1 MQPGWQTL
9 GKPLSNTGHEQLEA
23 LSKLGPV
30 VSSTLD
36 LETVLTTVVARA
48 TQFAGADAALISEY
62 DERSQEFRPRASH
75 NLEPEIVGALRR
87 APLRKGEGAV
97 GRLANTHEPVQIPD
111 LARHGADPSGL
122 PGDITRFGHRALL
135 AVPLVREGQIIGGLV
150 ICRKIPGEFS
160 QDVID
165 FLMTFA
171 AQSALAIQNA
181 RLYAE
186 TKRREWE
193 ATKLYE
199 ISTQLASS
207 LDADHVLDL
216 ITTETIGLLG
226 GDASG
231 LYTYDAERG
240 GLTFHRGIHLDP
252 ELLRD
257 LVLTPGEGVAG
268 RAFQERRPVWTGDRL
283 TDPAL
288 QYTPAAA
295 PLVGSKAPRAYLAV
309 PILSRGEVYG
319 VLVDYFFEPHDFTP
333 NEIRLLSSLADH
345 AAIALE
351 NVRLLEELQSRTRE
365 LGQSVA
371 ELKALGEVSQAV
383 SSTLDLRTVLATIV
397 ARAVQLSGTSGGII
411 YEYDEAA
418 EQLHPRATHRTEEEL
433 VEVLRTAPL
442 RLGEGAAGKAVATR
456 APVQVR
462 DILDEYAV
470 TRIRTIF
477 TRYGYRSLLAVPL
490 LLEQRILGALVV
502 WRQESGSFAPELV
515 NLLQTFAGQ
524 SVLAIQN
531 ARLFRE
537 IEEKGQQLEIASKH
551 KSQFLANMSHELRT
565 PLNAI
570 LGYTKMI
577 QSDIYGPVPETIRD
591 VVGRLEQSGR
601 HLLGLIN
608 DVLDFSK
615 IEAGQLTLALTDY
628 SMKDVVQAVLA
639 AAESLAAE
647 KKLRLTI
654 MLSPDLPVGKGDQ
667 RRIVQVLLNLVGNA
681 IKFTEAGEV
690 TVQATT
696 SDGAF
701 VVSVRDT
708 GPGISPADQQRIFE
722 EFQQVDSSNT
732 RRKGGTG
739 LGLSIAKR
747 IIELHGGRLW
757 VESAPGEGSTFWF
770 SLPVRVERPPEP
782 S

>member
-1 MQPGWQTL
+1 M
-9 GKPLSNTGHEQLEA
+9 SSEEQLKTLRTIA
-23 LSKLGPV
+23 PV

-48 TQFAGADAALISEY
+48 TQLAGADAAVISEY
-62 DERSQEFRPRASH
+62 DERSEEFRLRASH
-75 NLEPEIVGALRR
+75 NLEPDIIGALRR
-87 APLRKGEGAV
+87 TPLRREDGAV
-97 GRLANTHEPVQIPD
+97 GCLVDTREPVQIPD
-111 LARHGADPSGL
+111 IALQTTDPSGL
-122 PGDITRFGHRALL
+122 PGVVTRFGYRSLL
-135 AVPLVREGQIIGGLV
+135 AVPLLREDQLIGGLV
-150 ICRKIPGEFS
+150 ICRKVPGAFS
-160 QDVID
+160 EDVTD
-165 FLMTFA
+165 FLTTFA

-207 LDADHVLDL
+207 LDADQVLNL
-216 ITTETIGLLG
+216 ITVETIGLLG
-226 GDASG
+226 CDAAG
-231 LYTYDAERG
+231 LYTYDAARR
-240 GLTFHRGIHLDP
+240 GLTFRRGIHLDP
-252 ELLRD
+252 ELTRD

-268 RAFQERRPVWTGDRL
+268 RAFQERRPVWTRDRL
-283 TDPAL
+283 HDPAV
-288 QYTPAAA
+288 QYTPGAA
-295 PLVGSKAPRAYLAV
+295 PLVGSKAPRAYMAV
-309 PILSRGEVYG
+309 PILSRGDVYG
-319 VLVDYFFEPHDFTP
+319 VLVGYFFEPHDFAP

-351 NVRLLEELQSRTRE
+351 NVRLLAELQSRTRE

-383 SSTLDLRTVLATIV
+383 SSTLDLQTVLATIV

-411 YEYDEAA
+411 YEYDGSAQ
-418 EQLHPRATHRTEEEL
+418 QLHPRATHRTEEEL

-442 RLGEGAAGKAVATR
+442 RHGEGAAGQAAATR
-456 APVQVR
+456 APVQIR
-462 DILDEYAV
+462 DIPNEYAV

-477 TRYGYRSLLAVPL
+477 ARYGYRSLLAVPL

-502 WRQESGSFAPELV
+502 WRQELGSFAPELV

-537 IEEKGQQLEIASKH
+537 IEDKGRQLEMASKH

-577 QSDIYGPVPETIRD
+577 QSNIYGDVPEKIRD
-591 VVGRLEQSGR
+591 VVGRLEHSGR

-615 IEAGQLTLALTDY
+615 IEAGQLTLSIHDY
-628 SMKDVVQAVLA
+628 SMKEVVQAVLVA
-639 AAESLAAE
+639 VESLAAE
-647 KKLRLTI
+647 KQLRLKTV
-654 MLSPDLPVGKGDQ
+654 LSPDLPLGRGDQ
-667 RRIVQVLLNLVGNA
+667 RRLVQVLLNLVGNA
-681 IKFTEAGEV
+681 IKFTEVGEV
-690 TVQATT
+690 ELQATAA
-696 SDGAF
+696 DGVF
-701 VVSVRDT
+701 VVSVSDT
-708 GPGISPADQQRIFE
+708 GPGISAADQQRIFE
-722 EFQQVDSSNT
+722 EFQQVDSSST

-747 IIELHGGRLW
+747 LIELHGGRMR
-757 VESAPGEGSTFWF
+757 VESAPGKGSTFSF
-770 SLPVRVERPPEP
+770 TLPVRVERQPEAV
-782 S
+782 

>member
-1 MQPGWQTL
+1 
-9 GKPLSNTGHEQLEA
+9 
-23 LSKLGPV
+23 V
-30 VSSTLD
+30 VISTLD
-36 LETVLTTVVARA
+36 LDTVLTTVVARA
-48 TQFAGADAALISEY
+48 THLAGADAALISEY
-62 DERSQEFRPRASH
+62 DERSEEFRPRASH
-75 NLEPEIVGALRR
+75 NLEQEIVGALRR
-87 APLRKGEGAV
+87 APLRKGEGAF
-97 GRLANTHEPVQIPD
+97 GRLANSHEPVQIHDIGP
-111 LARHGADPSGL
+111 HGADPSGL
-122 PGDITRFGHRALL
+122 RAILTQFGYRALL
-135 AVPLVREGQIIGGLV
+135 AVPLLRDDQLIGALV
-150 ICRKIPGEFS
+150 ICRKVPGELS
-160 QDVID
+160 GDVID

-199 ISTQLASS
+199 ISSQLASS
-207 LDADHVLDL
+207 LDADQVLDL
-216 ITTETIGLLG
+216 ITAETLGLLG
-226 GDASG
+226 CDASG
-231 LYTYDAERG
+231 LYTYDDQRR

-252 ELLRD
+252 ELTRD

-268 RAFQERRPVWTGDRL
+268 RAFQERRPVWTRDRL
-283 TDPAL
+283 DDPL
-288 QYTPAAA
+288 VQYTPVAA
-295 PLVGSKAPRAYLAV
+295 PLIGSKAPRAYMAV

-319 VLVDYFFEPHDFTP
+319 VLVGYFFEPHDFTP

-351 NVRLLEELQSRTRE
+351 NVHLLEELQSRTRE

-371 ELKALGEVSQAV
+371 ELRALGEVSQAV
-383 SSTLDLRTVLATIV
+383 SSTLDLQTVLATIV
-397 ARAVQLSGTSGGII
+397 ARAVQLSGTNGGII

-442 RLGEGAAGKAVATR
+442 RHGEGAAGQAAATR
-456 APVQVR
+456 APVQVK
-462 DILDEYAV
+462 DIRDEYAV
-470 TRIRTIF
+470 ARIRTIF

-537 IEEKGQQLEIASKH
+537 IEEKGRQLEIASKH

-577 QSDIYGPVPETIRD
+577 QNNIYGEVPEKIRD
-591 VVGRLEQSGR
+591 VVGRLAQSGS

-615 IEAGQLTLALTDY
+615 IEAGQLTLSLHDY
-628 SMKDVVQAVLA
+628 SMKDVIQAALA
-639 AAESLAAE
+639 AVESLAAE
-647 KKLRLTI
+647 KKLRLNSA
-654 MLSPDLPVGKGDQ
+654 LSPDLPLGKGDQ
-667 RRIVQVLLNLVGNA
+667 QRLVQVLLNLVGNA

-690 TVQATT
+690 KVQAAAA
-696 SDGAF
+696 DGVF
-701 VVSVRDT
+701 VVSVCDT
-708 GPGISPADQQRIFE
+708 GPGISPADQQRIFQ
-722 EFQQVDSSNT
+722 EFQQGDSSNT

-747 IIELHGGRLW
+747 IIEMHGGRMW
-757 VESAPGEGSTFWF
+757 VESVPGEGSTFRF
-770 SLPVRVERPPEP
+770 ELPVRVERQPEAP
-782 S
+782 